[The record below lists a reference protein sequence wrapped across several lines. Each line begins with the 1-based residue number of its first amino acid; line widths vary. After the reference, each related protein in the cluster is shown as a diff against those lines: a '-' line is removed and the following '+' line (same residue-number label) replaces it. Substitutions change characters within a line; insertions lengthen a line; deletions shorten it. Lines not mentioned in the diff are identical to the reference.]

1 MNKQNPGKWFLNACL
16 NNEVFTC
23 MGKGRWLP
31 SSCYYTAFMWYFPFY
46 KCTTVIKLTKRFQHF
61 MWITLTNRLCIIIEY
76 MRNLQTSAI
85 DKFYF
90 FAKQKERLWM

>member
-1 MNKQNPGKWFLNACL
+1 
-16 NNEVFTC
+16 
-23 MGKGRWLP
+23 
-31 SSCYYTAFMWYFPFY
+31 
-46 KCTTVIKLTKRFQHF
+46 